1 MSSAV
6 VSESPALLT
15 VRQVAAMLGCSARH
29 VYRLSD
35 RGAMPRPTK
44 LGEVL
49 VRWNRRTG
57 DASTGIEDWIAGGCK
72 PIRAAGK
79 AVRA

>member
-1 MSSAV
+1 MSSAA

-44 LGEVL
+44 LGDVL
-49 VRWNRRTG
+49 VRWNR
-57 DASTGIEDWIAGGCK
+57 SEIESWLRDGCK
-72 PIRAAGK
+72 PIRCAGK

>member
-1 MSSAV
+1 MSSAT
-6 VSESPALLT
+6 VSESLALLT

-44 LGEVL
+44 LGDVL
-49 VRWNRRTG
+49 VRWNRS
-57 DASTGIEDWIAGGCK
+57 DIEQWIAAGCK
-72 PIRAAGK
+72 PARIAGK
-79 AVRA
+79 EVRA

>member
-1 MSSAV
+1 MSSAA

-44 LGEVL
+44 LGDVL
-49 VRWNRRTG
+49 VRWSRT
-57 DASTGIEDWIAGGCK
+57 DIESWV
-72 PIRAAGK
+72 AAGCPR
-79 AVRA
+79 VRTVSPRGGA